1 MLFNSI
7 EFALFLPFTFLVYW
21 FVINKNLKLQNAFLV
36 IAGYFFYAWWDW
48 RFLGLLILSSLID
61 FTIGLKL
68 DKTTNKDYR
77 KALLWLSI
85 LMNIGILGFF
95 KYFNFFID
103 SFTEAFTFFG
113 YHIEAHHINLILP
126 LGISF
131 YTFQTLSYTIDVY
144 KGKMK
149 ATNDIVAFLAF
160 ICFFPQLVAGPIE
173 RATNLLPQF
182 YKKRFFDY
190 NQASD
195 GMRQILWGL
204 FKKVVISNNCS
215 IYVSEIFLNYDSY
228 SGSTLLLGAVFFAFQ
243 IYADF
248 SGYSDMAIG
257 IARLF
262 GFDLMK
268 NFNFPYFSSNIAEFW
283 RRWHISLTTWFR
295 DYIYYPLGGSLGSRS
310 TTIRN
315 VMIIFLVSG
324 FWHGANWTFLVWGF
338 LNALYF
344 LPSIFLKREKKP
356 LKKRLGI
363 QKLIKISGTF
373 FLVCIAWVFFRA
385 PNVTIAFDYLNNLF
399 SISLFEFPSLIT
411 PKLDMIYLIFNILFL
426 IVVEWFQQE
435 KEHGLDLGTF
445 QPNQRRILYALV
457 FCSIMFFGTFGKEEF
472 IYFQF

>member
-7 EFALFLPFTFLVYW
+7 EFALFLPITFVIYW
-21 FVINKNLKLQNAFLV
+21 FVVGNNLKIQNLFLV
-36 IAGYFFYAWWDW
+36 AAGYFFYAWWDW
-48 RFLGLLILSSLID
+48 RFLSLLILSSLID
-61 FTIGLKL
+61 FGIGLTL
-68 DKTTNKDYR
+68 SKTESKNKR
-77 KALLWLSI
+77 KIILWLSI

-103 SFTEAFTFFG
+103 SFQDAFTFFG
-113 YHIEAHHINLILP
+113 YQIEAHHINLILP

-149 ATNDIVAFLAF
+149 ATNDVVAFLAF

-173 RATNLLPQF
+173 RAANLLPQF
-182 YKKRFFDY
+182 YKKRIFEY
-190 NQASD
+190 AQASD
-195 GMRQILWGL
+195 GVRQILWGL

-215 IYVSEIFLNYDSY
+215 IYVAEIFTNYDSY
-228 SGSTLLLGAVFFAFQ
+228 SGSTLFLGTVFFAFQ

-257 IARLF
+257 TARLF

-295 DYIYYPLGGSLGSRS
+295 DYIYYPLGGSLFSKWK
-310 TTIRN
+310 TARN

-344 LPSIFLKREKKP
+344 LPSLLLERKKEVNSN
-356 LKKRLGI
+356 KWSI
-363 QKLIKISGTF
+363 QKPFKILGTF
-373 FLVCIAWVFFRA
+373 FIVCVAWVFFRA
-385 PNVTIAFDYLNNLF
+385 PNVSTAFQYLNRLF
-399 SISLFEFPSLIT
+399 SSSFFELPSILT
-411 PKLDMIYLIFNILFL
+411 PKLDMVYLMFNILFL
-426 IVVEWFQQE
+426 IGIEWIQQE
-435 KEHGLDLGTF
+435 KEHGLDLKNVSTIK
-445 QPNQRRILYALV
+445 RRILYLLV
-457 FCSIMFFGTFGKEEF
+457 FSSILLFGTFGKEEF